1 MKEIYA
7 IIRLNKVYNTK
18 KALEEIGFPSI
29 TVFNYRVFGRGKQKG
44 IIDEVTFS
52 VSPEVSQLAKQG
64 GMKYIP
70 KRLVYLV
77 VDDKDITGV
86 VDAIIQANQ
95 TGHYGDGRIFVCP
108 VEDAI
113 RIRTEEKGAQALLKR
128 REPCGYHIRVMTRR
142 HIFRSVGFTYRLH
155 LFVTFNAVFVCGV

>member
-7 IIRLNKVYNTK
+7 IIRVNKVYSTK

-44 IIDEVTFS
+44 IVDEVSFS
-52 VSPEVSQLAKQG
+52 VSPEVSQMAKHG

-70 KRLVYLV
+70 KRLLYLV
-77 VDDKDITGV
+77 VDDEDITRI
-86 VDAIIQANQ
+86 VDTIIQANQ

-108 VEDAI
+108 VEEAL
-113 RIRTEEKGAQALLKR
+113 RIRTGENGAQAL
-128 REPCGYHIRVMTRR
+128 
-142 HIFRSVGFTYRLH
+142 
-155 LFVTFNAVFVCGV
+155 A

>member
-7 IIRLNKVYNTK
+7 IIRLNKIYNTK

-44 IIDEVTFS
+44 LIDEVTFS
-52 VSPEVSQLAKQG
+52 VSPEVSQSAKQGG

-70 KRLVYLV
+70 KRLLYLV
-77 VDDKDITGV
+77 VNDEDITRI

-108 VEDAI
+108 VADAI
-113 RIRTEEKGAQALLKR
+113 RIRTGEKGTQAL
-128 REPCGYHIRVMTRR
+128 
-142 HIFRSVGFTYRLH
+142 
-155 LFVTFNAVFVCGV
+155 A

>member
-7 IIRLNKVYNTK
+7 IIRVNKVYSTK

-44 IIDEVTFS
+44 IVDEVSFS
-52 VSPEVSQLAKQG
+52 VSPEVSQMAKHG

-70 KRLVYLV
+70 KRLLYLV
-77 VDDKDITGV
+77 VDDEDITRI
-86 VDAIIQANQ
+86 VDTIIQANQ

-108 VEDAI
+108 VEEAL
-113 RIRTEEKGAQALLKR
+113 RIRTGEKGAQAL
-128 REPCGYHIRVMTRR
+128 
-142 HIFRSVGFTYRLH
+142 
-155 LFVTFNAVFVCGV
+155 A

>member
-7 IIRLNKVYNTK
+7 IIRVNKVYSTK

-44 IIDEVTFS
+44 IVDEVSFA
-52 VSPEVSQLAKQG
+52 VSPEVSQLAKHG

-70 KRLVYLV
+70 KRLLYLV
-77 VDDKDITGV
+77 VDDEDIARI
-86 VDAIIQANQ
+86 VDTIIQVNQ

-108 VEDAI
+108 VEDAL
-113 RIRTEEKGAQALLKR
+113 RIRTGEKGTQAL
-128 REPCGYHIRVMTRR
+128 
-142 HIFRSVGFTYRLH
+142 
-155 LFVTFNAVFVCGV
+155 A

>member
-7 IIRLNKVYNTK
+7 IIRVNKVYSTK

-44 IIDEVTFS
+44 IVDEVSFS
-52 VSPEVSQLAKQG
+52 VSPEVSQMAKYG

-70 KRLVYLV
+70 KRLLYLV
-77 VDDKDITGV
+77 ADDEDITSI
-86 VDAIIQANQ
+86 VDTIIQANQ

-108 VEDAI
+108 VEEAL
-113 RIRTEEKGAQALLKR
+113 RIRTGEKGAQAL
-128 REPCGYHIRVMTRR
+128 
-142 HIFRSVGFTYRLH
+142 
-155 LFVTFNAVFVCGV
+155 A

>member
-7 IIRLNKVYNTK
+7 IIRLNKVYDTK

-29 TVFNYRVFGRGKQKG
+29 TAFNYRVFGRGKQKG
-44 IIDEVTFS
+44 LIHEVTFTI
-52 VSPEVSQLAKQG
+52 SPEVSQSAKHG

-70 KRLVYLV
+70 KRLLYLV
-77 VDDKDITGV
+77 VDDEDITDV

-108 VEDAI
+108 LEGAT
-113 RIRTEEKGAQALLKR
+113 RIRTGEKGAQA
-128 REPCGYHIRVMTRR
+128 I
-142 HIFRSVGFTYRLH
+142 I
-155 LFVTFNAVFVCGV
+155 

>member
-7 IIRLNKVYNTK
+7 IIRLNKIYNTK

-44 IIDEVTFS
+44 IVDEVTFS

-108 VEDAI
+108 VEEAI
-113 RIRTEEKGAQALLKR
+113 RIRTEEKGAQALL
-128 REPCGYHIRVMTRR
+128 
-142 HIFRSVGFTYRLH
+142 
-155 LFVTFNAVFVCGV
+155 